1 MKVIAAD
8 EEEEDG
14 EDDEEP
20 RAGPGVLHQQLAED
34 PIGTGETSSNTCIY
48 DWSRKILIENVLKI
62 RAEIPLNKVSSLKP
76 NDCKV

>member
-14 EDDEEP
+14 EEDEEP
-20 RAGPGVLHQQLAED
+20 RAAPGVLHQQLAED
-34 PIGTGETSSNTCIY
+34 PVGAGEATGNTYECSIEKSS
-48 DWSRKILIENVLKI
+48 LQNVLKI
-62 RAEIPLNKVSSLKP
+62 RVEFPLNKVSSLKP

>member
-8 EEEEDG
+8 DEEDDG

-34 PIGTGETSSNTCIY
+34 PIGAGETSSNTY
-48 DWSRKILIENVLKI
+48 DCNRKIIMENV
-62 RAEIPLNKVSSLKP
+62 
-76 NDCKV
+76 